1 VSTYPQKQTPVD
13 DIDRTPVFFK
23 VGIVVVSILVAL
35 AIFGC
40 AGIGLAAP
48 KGFDQQ
54 LAESYGV
61 HTAVLSATATAV
73 TAGSISSTEA
83 SLVQSQA
90 MKARQLLDTAKAI
103 ESTNPAGATN
113 DLQLATSA
121 LVALQ
126 TYLNSQAAKGK

>member
-1 VSTYPQKQTPVD
+1 VKLIDDRIQPHNQWWPILILTAMLVLAIVS
-13 DIDRTPVFFK
+13 
-23 VGIVVVSILVAL
+23 
-35 AIFGC
+35 IFGC
-40 AGIGLAAP
+40 STIGLSTP

-61 HTAVLSATATAV
+61 HTAVVSATATAV

-83 SLVQSQA
+83 GIVQAQA

-103 ESTNPAGATN
+103 EVTNPAGATN